1 MPILISMILV
11 ASTLA
16 TAQPRFGLD
25 RDPFCVV
32 SELAEGNLRV
42 LLPGD
47 PAYPP
52 CAWSGEAAFGLEIGR
67 CYTQYSWWNGPRT
80 HNLEKAAAA
89 VDGVVL
95 RPGETFSF
103 NQSVGPRTEETGFRE
118 AKVIAHY
125 GYTDGVGGGICQVAS
140 TLYGAAFFAGLEEVE
155 RNQHRFRVA
164 YTRMGLDATVDY
176 GKKDLKLRNPFPF
189 PVRLEL
195 GRTGKG
201 ELMAR
206 VSGAMELVKT
216 RYRYKLEE
224 VTSSDRVRFKKVEV
238 VKDPLV
244 YYGRPGI
251 VLERLVSRKSTFG
264 RKKWR
269 RTKLG
274 KDQYQA
280 SPWELEVTE
289 YPGGKKRLNGV
300 SQKQIAG
307 LLEGTKYKVADAM
320 YRDLDEKDSKWL
332 RPDYVSGKRLRRF
345 ERFTQPASVADSD

>member
-1 MPILISMILV
+1 MPILFSMILV

-16 TAQPRFGLD
+16 AAQPRFGLD
-25 RDPFCVV
+25 RDPLCVL
-32 SELAEGNLRV
+32 SELGEGNLRV

-47 PAYPP
+47 PARPP
-52 CAWSGEAAFGLEIGR
+52 CAWSGEAAFSLELGR
-67 CYTQYSWWNGPRT
+67 CYTQYSWWNGARS
-80 HNLEKAAAA
+80 HNLEKAAIAI
-89 VDGVVL
+89 DGVVL

-103 NQSVGPRTEETGFRE
+103 NDRVGPRTEETGYRE

-125 GYTDGVGGGICQVAS
+125 GYADGVGGGICQVAS
-140 TLYGAAFFAGLEEVE
+140 TLYGAALFAGLEELE

-164 YTRMGLDATVDY
+164 YTRMGLDATVDF

-206 VSGAMELVKT
+206 VSGPMELVKT
-216 RYRYKLEE
+216 RFRYKLEE
-224 VTSSDRVRFKKVEV
+224 VTNSDRVRFKKVDV
-238 VKDPLV
+238 VEDGLV

-251 VLERLVSRKSTFG
+251 VLERLMTRKSVFG
-264 RKKWR
+264 RQKWR

-289 YPGGKKRLNGV
+289 YPNGKKRLRGV

-320 YRDLDEKDSKWL
+320 YDDLGEKDSKWL
-332 RPDYVSGKRLRRF
+332 RPDYVSGKRLRQF
-345 ERFTQPASVADSD
+345 ERFTRPASVAVSD

>member
-25 RDPFCVV
+25 RDPVCVV
-32 SELAEGNLRV
+32 TELAAGNLRV

-47 PAYPP
+47 PVEPP
-52 CAWSGEAAFGLEIGR
+52 CAWTGEAAFAEELGR
-67 CYTQYSWWNGPRT
+67 CYTQYSWWNGART
-80 HNLEKAAAA
+80 HNLEKAARAI
-89 VDGVVL
+89 DGVIL
-95 RPGETFSF
+95 RPGESFSF
-103 NQSVGPRTEETGFRE
+103 NDRVGPRTEETGYRE

-140 TLYGAAFFAGLEEVE
+140 TLYGAALFAGMEEVE

-164 YTRMGLDATVDY
+164 YTRLGLDATVDY
-176 GKKDLKLRNPFPF
+176 GKKDLKLRNPFPY

-201 ELMAR
+201 ELLAR
-206 VSGAMELVKT
+206 VSGPMEIVQT
-216 RYRYKLEE
+216 RFRYRLEE
-224 VTSSDRVRFKKVEV
+224 VVDSDRVRFKKVPA
-238 VKDPLV
+238 VKDVLV

-251 VLERLVSRKSTFG
+251 TLERLKTQRTAFH
-264 RKKWR
+264 RKWR

-274 KDQYQA
+274 KDEYQA
-280 SPWELEVTE
+280 SPWELEVVE
-289 YPGGKKRLNGV
+289 YPGGKKRLRGATK
-300 SQKQIAG
+300 KQIAG

-320 YRDLDEKDSKWL
+320 YRDLEEKDSKWL
-332 RPDYVSGKRLRRF
+332 RPDYVSGKRLRSF
-345 ERFTQPASVADSD
+345 ERFNQPASVADSD

>member
-1 MPILISMILV
+1 MPILISMILI

-16 TAQPRFGLD
+16 AAEPRFGLD
-25 RDPFCVV
+25 RDPACVV
-32 SELAEGNLRV
+32 SELAAGNLRV

-47 PAYPP
+47 PVNPP
-52 CAWSGEAAFGLEIGR
+52 CAWSGEAAFSLEMGR
-67 CYTQYSWWNGPRT
+67 CYTQYSWWNGART
-80 HNLEKAAAA
+80 HNLEKAARAI
-89 VDGVVL
+89 DGVVL

-103 NQSVGPRTEETGFRE
+103 NQLVGPRTEETGYRE

-125 GYTDGVGGGICQVAS
+125 GYADGIGGGICQVAS
-140 TLYGAAFFAGLEEVE
+140 TLYGAALFAGLEELE

-176 GKKDLKLRNPFPF
+176 GKKDLKLRNPYPF

-201 ELMAR
+201 ELLAR
-206 VSGAMELVKT
+206 VSGPMGLVQT

-224 VTSSDRVRFKKVEV
+224 VIPSDRVRFKKVAT
-238 VKDPLV
+238 VKDTLV

-251 VLERLVSRKSTFG
+251 TLERLKTQRTVFHR
-264 RKKWR
+264 KWR
-269 RTKLG
+269 QAKLG

-280 SPWELEVTE
+280 SPWELEVVE
-289 YPGGKKRLNGV
+289 YPGGRRTVKGATK
-300 SQKQIAG
+300 KQITE

-320 YRDLDEKDSKWL
+320 YQDLDEKDSKWL
-332 RPDYVSGKRLRRF
+332 RPDYVNGKRLRQF
-345 ERFTQPASVADSD
+345 ERFNQPAAVADSD

>member
-1 MPILISMILV
+1 MPILISMILI

-16 TAQPRFGLD
+16 TAEPRFGLD
-25 RDPFCVV
+25 RDPACVV
-32 SELAEGNLRV
+32 SELAAGNLRV

-47 PAYPP
+47 PVEPP
-52 CAWSGEAAFGLEIGR
+52 CAWTGEAAFALEMGR
-67 CYTQYSWWNGPRT
+67 CYTQYSWWNGART
-80 HNLEKAAAA
+80 HNLEKAARAI
-89 VDGVVL
+89 DGVVL
-95 RPGETFSF
+95 RPGESFSF
-103 NQSVGPRTEETGFRE
+103 NEQVGPRSEETGYRE

-125 GYTDGVGGGICQVAS
+125 GYTDGFGGGICQVAS
-140 TLYGAAFFAGLEEVE
+140 TLYGAAVFAGLEEVE

-164 YTRMGLDATVDY
+164 YTRLGLDATVDY

-201 ELMAR
+201 ELLAR
-206 VSGAMELVKT
+206 VSGPMQLVLT
-216 RYRYKLEE
+216 RFRYKLEE
-224 VTSSDRVRFKKVEV
+224 VTPSDRIRFKKVPE
-238 VKDPLV
+238 VKDVLV

-251 VLERLVSRKSTFG
+251 TLERLKTRKSVFG

-289 YPGGKKRLNGV
+289 YPGGKKRVRGATA
-300 SQKQIAG
+300 KQIASF
-307 LLEGTKYKVADAM
+307 LEGTKYKVKDAM
-320 YRDLDEKDSKWL
+320 YRDLEEKDSKWL

-345 ERFTQPASVADSD
+345 ERFNQPAAVADSD